1 MDSSNLAVIFA
12 PNLLHSNENE
22 KMSASTEKK
31 IRLQAAVVQTLIDH
45 AAEIGKVINVYQ
57 NTSLHIVVYLYT
69 AFLFSYLKNL
79 IIFQLIQD
87 TYQNLSWKRFLQC

>member
-45 AAEIGKVINVYQ
+45 AAEIGKMINVYQ
-57 NTSLHIVVYLYT
+57 NVLLHILVYS
-69 AFLFSYLKNL
+69 FS
-79 IIFQLIQD
+79 FQLI
-87 TYQNLSWKRFLQC
+87 

>member
-45 AAEIGKVINVYQ
+45 AAEIGKMINVYQ
-57 NTSLHIVVYLYT
+57 NVLLPLLVYS
-69 AFLFSYLKNL
+69 FS
-79 IIFQLIQD
+79 FQLF
-87 TYQNLSWKRFLQC
+87 K

>member
-45 AAEIGKVINVYQ
+45 AAEIGKMKNVYQ
-57 NTSLHIVVYLYT
+57 NVLLHILVHS
-69 AFLFSYLKNL
+69 FSFQ
-79 IIFQLIQD
+79 IF
-87 TYQNLSWKRFLQC
+87 N